1 MIFNATLLYS
11 TMYLSIII
19 NIIIFSILSTLR
31 VLQRGF
37 YE

>member
-19 NIIIFSILSTLR
+19 NNIIFSILSTLEYLR
-31 VLQRGF
+31 EDL
-37 YE
+37 

>member
-19 NIIIFSILSTLR
+19 IYNIIFSILSTLEYLR
-31 VLQRGF
+31 EAL
-37 YE
+37 